1 MQRAVWKKKRKMVA
15 VASTKGVNLNKLESP
30 AFVGLF
36 YLLANHIKFAY
47 LIKD

>member
-30 AFVGLF
+30 AFVGAGHNLT
-36 YLLANHIKFAY
+36 HIKGLHSF
-47 LIKD
+47 